1 MCRKIYDLINI
12 TVLMNAK
19 NNLQHKY
26 TFHYI
31 KGFSKFYPPNLFAG
45 DVYLDDEVSS
55 VNHI

>member
-1 MCRKIYDLINI
+1 
-12 TVLMNAK
+12 MNAK

-45 DVYLDDEVSS
+45 DVYLDDEVLVSTIFEIT
-55 VNHI
+55 VGTRLQ